1 MKLLMFVLIVLLG
14 MATIGTRTEAQNYP
28 WCAHYGGLGGT
39 NCGFTTYEQCMA
51 TISGMGG
58 SCMQNTQYAAP
69 VPSPTSRRPAS
80 PAAAATSHQAQ
91 QRTHH
96 NLVAPQPQ

>member
-14 MATIGTRTEAQNYP
+14 VAAIGTRTEAQNYP
-28 WCAHYGGLGGT
+28 WCAHYGGPGGT
-39 NCGFTTYEQCMA
+39 NCGFTTYDQCMA

-69 VPSPTSRRPAS
+69 VASPTARHPAS
-80 PAAAATSHQAQ
+80 PAAAATSHQNRQKAHQ
-91 QRTHH
+91 

>member
-1 MKLLMFVLIVLLG
+1 MKRLVFGLG
-14 MATIGTRTEAQNYP
+14 ILVGVAAIGTRAEAQNYP
-28 WCAHYGGLGGT
+28 WCAHYSGLGGT

-69 VPSPTSRRPAS
+69 VPSPTARHPAS
-80 PAAAATSHQAQ
+80 PAAAATSHQVQ
-91 QRTHH
+91 QKAHQ

>member
-1 MKLLMFVLIVLLG
+1 MKHSMFVLVLLLG
-14 MATIGTRTEAQNYP
+14 AIGTSATAQNYP
-28 WCAHYGGLGGT
+28 WCAHYSGLGGT

-69 VPSPTSRRPAS
+69 VPPPTGRRPVA
-80 PAAAATSHQAQ
+80 PATAATSHQFRQKAHQ
-91 QRTHH
+91 

>member
-1 MKLLMFVLIVLLG
+1 
-14 MATIGTRTEAQNYP
+14 
-28 WCAHYGGLGGT
+28 
-39 NCGFTTYEQCMA
+39 MA

-69 VPSPTSRRPAS
+69 VPPPTGRRPVA
-80 PAAAATSHQAQ
+80 PVTAATSHQARQ
-91 QRTHH
+91 KAHQ

>member
-14 MATIGTRTEAQNYP
+14 VVAIGTRTEAQNYP

-39 NCGFTTYEQCMA
+39 NCGFTTYDQCMA

-69 VPSPTSRRPAS
+69 VASPTARHPAS

-91 QRTHH
+91 QKAHQ